1 MHGTR
6 VFLSSSEHLSM
17 RESLRFV
24 KIESAYLSC
33 WDASSRSTNP
43 LTKTIEFWGPGL
55 QNSQGFPLKCRTLL
69 NEELASYL
77 FCSRASRRKKTKA
90 VYRIAPAMV
99 ENRLIDGVNR
109 SLYMDHDRVVD
120 HYRSL
125 LRSERG
131 REKERKKD
139 TYY

>member
-1 MHGTR
+1 MKNYR
-6 VFLSSSEHLSM
+6 LIY
-17 RESLRFV
+17 FV
-24 KIESAYLSC
+24 LE
-33 WDASSRSTNP
+33 
-43 LTKTIEFWGPGL
+43 L
-55 QNSQGFPLKCRTLL
+55 Q
-69 NEELASYL
+69 EE
-77 FCSRASRRKKTKA
+77 KKTKA

-99 ENRLIDGVNR
+99 ENRLIDGVDR